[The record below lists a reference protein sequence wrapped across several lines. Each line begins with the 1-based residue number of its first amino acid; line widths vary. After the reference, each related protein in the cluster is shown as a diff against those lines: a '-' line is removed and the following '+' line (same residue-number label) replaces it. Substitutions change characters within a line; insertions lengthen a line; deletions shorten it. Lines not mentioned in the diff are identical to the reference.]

1 MEQREVL
8 AQCYEERRSLASE
21 RAELSLLQKRA
32 LEREQRESK
41 KSIQVGPYWLLT
53 LYDVMGVCKRRYPME
68 KTHETLHVFVNFKH
82 EKRACFHVNFPF

>member
-32 LEREQRESK
+32 LEREQRDAK
-41 KSIQVGPYWLLT
+41 KSIQVKLVDFLT
-53 LYDVMGVCKRRYPME
+53 GYRVVGMVAVAGVHQCLSLPD
-68 KTHETLHVFVNFKH
+68 
-82 EKRACFHVNFPF
+82 

>member
-41 KSIQVGPYWLLT
+41 KSIQVGPYSLLSSN
-53 LYDVMGVCKRRYPME
+53 DCCE
-68 KTHETLHVFVNFKH
+68 I
-82 EKRACFHVNFPF
+82 